1 MSLIFLT
8 LYIETN
14 KQLCIHLTFGWF
26 MLYGRKRNK
35 CRIPLRRVKKKTRTA
50 CVPLRGSGQVWN
62 EARSQKISRKSFY
75 KQFFNLDV
83 THVHNIPGLSDW
95 VVSG

>member
-1 MSLIFLT
+1 MQDCST
-8 LYIETN
+8 ES
-14 KQLCIHLTFGWF
+14 
-26 MLYGRKRNK
+26 
-35 CRIPLRRVKKKTRTA
+35 KKKNKDRVCPSPWEWTGVERN
-50 CVPLRGSGQVWN
+50 SQSEN
-62 EARSQKISRKSFY
+62 QQKIFMISFY